1 MVRVQAIA
9 AGQQYLDSIRQY
21 IKTTGVDTGLP
32 AAPVVAIDPGK
43 GFLSHAAMQSPGDFT
58 MTPAC
63 SALSLFDFEC
73 SVTVGWDED
82 GSTQSVQLVSY
93 VASQAGF

>member
-1 MVRVQAIA
+1 MMRVQAIG
-9 AGQQYLDSIRQY
+9 AGQQYLDTIRQY

-32 AAPVVAIDPGK
+32 APPAVAIDPGK
-43 GFLSHAAMQSPGDFT
+43 GFVSHVALQSPGNFS

-63 SALSLFDFEC
+63 TAMSLFDFDC
-73 SVTVGWDED
+73 TVTVGWDEG
-82 GSTQSVQLVSY
+82 GSTQSVQVESY